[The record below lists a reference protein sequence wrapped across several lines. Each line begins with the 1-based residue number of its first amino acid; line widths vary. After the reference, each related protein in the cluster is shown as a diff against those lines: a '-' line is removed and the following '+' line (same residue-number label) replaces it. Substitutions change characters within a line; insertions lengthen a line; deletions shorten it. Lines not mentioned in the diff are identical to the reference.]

1 MKKLFFLGSVCVLL
15 TACADAQTW
24 SEWFR
29 QKATQKKYLLQQIA
43 ALQVYIE
50 YAAKGYEIAGKG
62 IATIRHIKNGDF
74 DLHRDFF
81 GYLKN
86 VSPAVSRYAKVAD
99 IITYQIQIVRQT
111 KKSLQSLV
119 SNNQFTPSEIEYCKK
134 VLQNLLDA
142 CGKTL
147 DDLTTVVVS
156 DKLTMTDAERLNRID
171 RIYSEMQDT
180 FSFCKSFSNG
190 LNILAAQRRSQAV
203 ELDYSK
209 ILNGLK

>member
-1 MKKLFFLGSVCVLL
+1 MKKLFFLGSFCVLL
-15 TACADAQTW
+15 TTCAEAQTW

-43 ALQVYIE
+43 ALQVYID
-50 YAAKGYEIAGKG
+50 YAAEGYEIAGKG

-81 GYLKN
+81 AYLKN
-86 VSPAVSRYAKVAD
+86 VSPAVSRYSKVAD

-119 SNNQFTPSEIEYCKK
+119 SNSQFTPSEIEYCKK
-134 VLQNLLDA
+134 VLHNLLDA
-142 CGKTL
+142 CGKTVDEL
-147 DDLTTVVVS
+147 ISVITPA
-156 DKLTMTDAERLNRID
+156 KLTMTDDERLKHID
-171 RIYSEMQDT
+171 RIYAETQNT
-180 FSFCKSFSNG
+180 FSFSKSFSNG
-190 LNILAAQRRSQAV
+190 LKLLAAQRRSQAV